1 MIDIDETALE
11 TVKTIGA
18 IDPDKLPGGRVQAVA
33 LAQIL
38 VRDAISLHVDLSQ
51 ARIPWIS
58 VKDRL
63 PEIRTVT
70 RKTPNGILVRFDNG
84 KIRHSN
90 DVTELLVN
98 NMRNGPRQP
107 TKYEAPAP
115 ARITHW
121 LDLDAAESG
130 PGGRNA

>member
-1 MIDIDETALE
+1 MTFPAELD
-11 TVKTIGA
+11 
-18 IDPDKLPGGRVQAVA
+18 
-33 LAQIL
+33 AQIEAAFN
-38 VRDAISLHVDLSQ
+38 DYQDNYPGAEPEDFDQ
-51 ARIPWIS
+51 ADFAAGFRACLELGVLPWVS
-58 VKDRL
+58 VKDRV
-63 PEIRTVT
+63 PTVRGVT
-70 RKTPNGILVRFDNG
+70 RKTPNGILIKFNNG
-84 KIRHSN
+84 NIRHSN

-130 PGGRNA
+130 PGGNDEPA